1 MEQELKSKW
10 VHQIVFH
17 PHNSISVIAK
27 DIIENNYREDL
38 IIYEQFSLYEVM
50 KLIRSY
56 PLFSQFI
63 EAMNSL
69 RYDALYRS
77 NIHGESHVERVVIL
91 AFILS
96 ILYQLDYHSTSI
108 LLEAAKYHDIGRID
122 DGNDFTHGM
131 RGAEKYNE
139 LFVTSDQID
148 SRIIMALIEAH
159 SINDEKAESV
169 FDKYNI
175 PNKQRERVK
184 KLLYFLKDADS
195 LDRFRLTDH
204 SLKTKFLR
212 YSESHKLIEVACE
225 MANYNFDEGDV

>member
-1 MEQELKSKW
+1 MEQKIKSKR
-10 VHQIVFH
+10 VHQIIFY
-17 PHNSISVIAK
+17 PHSSISVVTK
-27 DIIENNYREDL
+27 DIMEKNYCGDL
-38 IIYEQFSLYEVM
+38 MMYKQFSLYEVM
-50 KLIRSY
+50 KLIRSC
-56 PLFSQFI
+56 PQFLQFI
-63 EAMNSL
+63 ETMNSL
-69 RYDALYRS
+69 RYDALYKS
-77 NIHGESHVERVVIL
+77 NIHGVPHIERVVIL

-96 ILYQLDYHSTSI
+96 VLYQLDYQSTFI

-122 DGNDFTHGM
+122 DGNDFKHGM

-139 LFVTSDQID
+139 LFVTSNRID

-159 SINDEKAESV
+159 SVNDEKAESI
-169 FDKYNI
+169 FDKYDI
-175 PNKQRERVK
+175 PKKLHERVR

-225 MANYNFDEGDV
+225 MANYDFNEGDV